1 MLGVWNIDGLEG
13 ANYTVAM
20 PNLGTINFGILSLHL
35 EGTKQKCVSKPL
47 GLNSWDQ
54 FDVLKPYDA
63 YTLSSVTEMKTL
75 NANVTFF
82 VNVTV
87 DGLAHAGDSL
97 YEQVGKV

>member
-1 MLGVWNIDGLEG
+1 MDVGL
-13 ANYTVAM
+13 
-20 PNLGTINFGILSLHL
+20 S
-35 EGTKQKCVSKPL
+35 
-47 GLNSWDQ
+47 SWDQ

-97 YEQVGKV
+97 YEQVEEVWVPLLIAIGIIGCEAQ